1 MSRKRPDIKI
11 EVDATA
17 QPRGENETSANFC
30 FRLTT
35 QRFCSTSIPP
45 RGKNET
51 DLDFINRVLL
61 SKDAD

>member
-1 MSRKRPDIKI
+1 MSKKRLDMKI
-11 EVDATA
+11 EVNAAA
-17 QPRGENETSANFC
+17 QPRGELESTANFC
-30 FRLTT
+30 FRITA

-61 SKDAD
+61 SKDVD